1 MKKTPLCKRSF
12 FGALC
17 TLDLSRT
24 KATRAIVN
32 GVIATVNYSL
42 YLADVRLPGSVGL
55 TVRVR
60 NVVTKGNALTADTA
74 FSHFTPPKSDPF
86 RSNFI

>member
-1 MKKTPLCKRSF
+1 MSAEL

-24 KATRAIVN
+24 KATRANVYRL
-32 GVIATVNYSL
+32 IATVNYGL

-60 NVVTKGNALTADTA
+60 NVVSESDALTANAT
-74 FSHFTPPKSDPF
+74 FSHFDTS
-86 RSNFI
+86 

>member
-24 KATRAIVN
+24 KATRANVN
-32 GVIATVNYSL
+32 RLIATVNYGL

-60 NVVTKGNALTADTA
+60 NVVSESNALTANAA
-74 FSHFTPPKSDPF
+74 FSHFDTS
-86 RSNFI
+86 

>member
-24 KATRAIVN
+24 KATRANVN
-32 GVIATVNYSL
+32 RLIATVNYGL
-42 YLADVRLPGSVGL
+42 NLADVRLPGSVGL

-60 NVVTKGNALTADTA
+60 NVVSESNALTANAA
-74 FSHFTPPKSDPF
+74 FSHFDTS
-86 RSNFI
+86 

>member
-24 KATRAIVN
+24 KETRAIVN
-32 GVIATVNYSL
+32 GLIATVNYSL
-42 YLADVRLPGSVGL
+42 NLADVRLPGSVGL

-60 NVVTKGNALTADTA
+60 NVVSESNALTANAT
-74 FSHFTPPKSDPF
+74 FSHFDTS
-86 RSNFI
+86 

>member
-24 KATRAIVN
+24 KATRANVN
-32 GVIATVNYSL
+32 RLIATVNYGL
-42 YLADVRLPGSVGL
+42 YLTDVRLPGSVGL

-60 NVVTKGNALTADTA
+60 NVVSESDALTANAA
-74 FSHFTPPKSDPF
+74 FSHFDTS
-86 RSNFI
+86 